1 MTGADIDPQGFGNA
15 AADYAAHRAGFPK
28 ATFDRLATFGI
39 GQAGQRIVDLGT
51 GTGTLARQ
59 LAERGAV
66 VTGIDP
72 DIRLM
77 RQGAELAKA
86 AGVEV
91 TWHEGTAEDTGL
103 RTAETDAV
111 TAGQCWH
118 WFDRPVAIAEARR
131 VLKPATGR
139 LAILHFDWLP
149 LPGNAVAATEAL
161 IETHNPAWNMGGGTG
176 LWPQWIPEVQAGG
189 FTDVETFS
197 FDTAVPYSHTSWRGR
212 IRASAGITALDA
224 EATSAFDQALATL
237 LRRDFPSEPILLPHR
252 IWGMVATAPS

>member
-15 AADYAAHRAGFPK
+15 ALDYAAHRAGFPK
-28 ATFDRLATFGI
+28 ATSTGWRPSGSVRPVSGLL
-39 GQAGQRIVDLGT
+39 DLGT

-59 LAERGAV
+59 LAACGAV

-103 RTAETDAV
+103 RTAETDVV

-118 WFDRPVAIAEARR
+118 WFDRPTAIAEARQ
-131 VLKPATGR
+131 P
-139 LAILHFDWLP
+139 
-149 LPGNAVAATEAL
+149 
-161 IETHNPAWNMGGGTG
+161 
-176 LWPQWIPEVQAGG
+176 
-189 FTDVETFS
+189 
-197 FDTAVPYSHTSWRGR
+197 
-212 IRASAGITALDA
+212 
-224 EATSAFDQALATL
+224 
-237 LRRDFPSEPILLPHR
+237 
-252 IWGMVATAPS
+252 